1 MNKNIVLPLTWT
13 IGIVIGSTISGNTLD
28 QVSLF
33 KIPYIDKIIHFIWYY
48 VLYLLWYSFIL
59 NQNPKYINLY
69 YRFILIACIICFG
82 LLIELI
88 QQFILIKR
96 SAELN
101 DFLANCLGAFTALIT
116 YFNLYQSKLFGK
128 YL

>member
-1 MNKNIVLPLTWT
+1 MSKNIVFPLTWT
-13 IGIVIGSTISGNTLD
+13 IGIVIGSAISGNTLD
-28 QVSLF
+28 QVSIL

-88 QQFILIKR
+88 QPFIFIKR
-96 SAELN
+96 SAEFK
-101 DFLANCLGAFTALIT
+101 DFIADCIGAILAFIT
-116 YFNLYQSKLFGK
+116 FFNVYQSKLFGK